1 MQGFKCNA
9 ILKISKFIE
18 FLILQII
25 KFMKENHKYE
35 AWCRHALKKTFLVV
49 QLVVVIS
56 LVCAMQS
63 FALKSNT
70 QNTIEEPSTS
80 QQQKSVSGKVTDSM
94 GAPLPGVSVS
104 IKGTT
109 NGTITDSNGK
119 YSLTNISDKAT
130 LLLSFIGMKSQEV
143 SVAGKTVINV
153 SLKDE
158 AESLDEVV
166 VTGYG
171 NFKKASF
178 TGSANTVDATKMKD
192 IPVVSLEQKLQGQTA
207 GVFITAQSGQPGA
220 VANIRIRGMGSFSA
234 TNEPLYVID
243 GVPVNSGTMNGSGA
257 GYMTQAQTNIMS
269 TINPND
275 IENITIIKDAAAA
288 SLYGSRAANG
298 VIVITTKRG
307 KAGQTKVDLT
317 ISGGM
322 SNLAMD
328 NRPVLNGDQRRT
340 LISEALYNQAVDK
353 GNPNPDA
360 WVATYL
366 NKYAPKPATGYV
378 DWNDLLLRK
387 QAYSQNYEA
396 SITGGDDKSKFLT
409 SFEYLKQDGIAINSD
424 FDRYAGNLAYD
435 RQVSKRL
442 AFNGKVTISKITQ
455 NLNEERGGCNPYLL
469 TAGYITPS
477 DVPYAA
483 DGSYNRSFVYSTTVE
498 NVLETMKTDI
508 NRTNI
513 TRLMANGALTY
524 DIIDGLKLKE
534 SVNYDFSSQ
543 KDIVYYCPFSFAGPK
558 GAGDGNAQAGK
569 GFTEWNGLFNSTSL
583 NYIKTFKDK
592 HNLDV
597 LVAYETQDFKKV
609 GIYYNGYNIASTALT
624 DVGVTSTFASKTSSP
639 EEWRLTSLV
648 SRLNYDYDKKYYLG
662 ASFRRDGSS
671 RFSSSQHYGNFWSAS
686 GMWRII
692 EEPFMQGLKRTFT
705 DMKVR
710 ASYGVNGNLPGS
722 SYAYQGLYNYTLAY
736 EGASGS
742 YESSL
747 QNDNLKWEKNYNMN
761 VGIDFTLFDRVSV
774 TGEYYS
780 RQTKDLL
787 YSMPLSNTSGFLSY
801 TTNIGHISN
810 KGFELEFN
818 STNLKTKDFT
828 WTTNL
833 SFAHNS
839 NVIKKFNDIVTSLT
853 AANRTT
859 MYIRKVG
866 GPFYEFFLKE
876 YAGVDPATGKALY
889 YLNTTKSD
897 GSLDKTTT
905 TDDTKAQAIDL
916 GKEAMP
922 KLTSNL
928 TNTLS
933 YKSFDLAFT
942 FTGAWGGYTFDQM
955 ATTTENDGTNLLR
968 NFPVYTMNRWQ
979 KPGDVTN
986 VPRLSYNN
994 RVGPPNTSRYLHS
1007 DDYIRLRSLSF
1018 GYTLPGN
1025 IAQKASMSKVR
1036 FYVSGSNLWTKAAW
1050 GSYDPETEMG
1060 GFSWASAPI
1069 TKNITIGANISF

>member
-1 MQGFKCNA
+1 MKKNNDYASPAKVAWYARNLLRKLNLA
-9 ILKISKFIE
+9 IIVLS
-18 FLILQII
+18 LS
-25 KFMKENHKYE
+25 
-35 AWCRHALKKTFLVV
+35 VV
-49 QLVVVIS
+49 QVIG
-56 LVCAMQS
+56 ATT
-63 FALKSNT
+63 A
-70 QNTIEEPSTS
+70 STS
-80 QQQKSVSGKVTDSM
+80 TKNSPEQSTSTTDQKQKSVSGKVTDST
-94 GAPLPGVSVS
+94 GAPLPGVTIRV
-104 IKGTT
+104 KGTT
-109 NGTITDSNGK
+109 QGTITDVNGK
-119 YSLTNISDKAT
+119 YSFANIADNST
-130 LLLSFIGMKSQEV
+130 LLFSFVGMKSQEIP
-143 SVAGKTVINV
+143 VAGKVEVNA
-153 SLKDE
+153 SLQDE
-158 AESLDEVV
+158 SESLSEVV

-178 TGSANTVDATKMKD
+178 TGSANTVNAEKLKD
-192 IPVVSLEQKLQGQTA
+192 VPVISMEQKLQGQTA

-220 VANIRIRGMGSFSA
+220 VANIRIRGMGSYNA

-275 IENITIIKDAAAA
+275 IENITVIKDAAAA

-298 VIVITTKRG
+298 VILITTKRG
-307 KAGQTKVDLT
+307 KAGQAKVDFT
-317 ISGGM
+317 ISSGI

-328 NRPVLNGDQRRT
+328 NRPVLSGEDRRT
-340 LISEALYNQAVDK
+340 LIYEALYNQAIDK
-353 GNPNPDA
+353 GNSNPDGWA
-360 WVATYL
+360 ASYIDT
-366 NKYAPKPATGYV
+366 YAPKPSTGYV
-378 DWNDLLLRK
+378 DWKDYLLRK
-387 QAYSQNYEA
+387 HAYSQNYET
-396 SITGGDDKSKFLT
+396 SITGGDDKSKFLA

-442 AFNGKVTISKITQ
+442 AFNGKITLSKVKQ

-483 DGSYNRSFVYSTTVE
+483 DGSYNRSFVFSTTME

-508 NRTNI
+508 NQTNV
-513 TRLMANGALTY
+513 TRVMANGALTY
-524 DIIDGLKLKE
+524 DIMDGLKLKE
-534 SVNYDFSSQ
+534 SMNYDFSSQ
-543 KDIVYYCPFSFAGPK
+543 KDVVYYSPYSYAGPK

-569 GFTEWNGLFNSTSL
+569 GFTEWNGLFNSLSL
-583 NYIKTFKDK
+583 SYIKTFKDK
-592 HNLDV
+592 HNLDA
-597 LVAYETQDFKKV
+597 LVAYEAQDFKKD
-609 GIYYNGYNIASTALT
+609 GIYYSGYNIATTALT
-624 DVGVTSTFASKTSSP
+624 DVGVTSTYSSKSSSP
-639 EEWRLTSLV
+639 EEWRLISIV

-671 RFSSSQHYGNFWSAS
+671 KFSSSQHWGNFWSVS
-686 GMWRII
+686 GMWRVIQ
-692 EEPFMQGLKRTFT
+692 EPFMLGLKKVFT
-705 DMKVR
+705 DMKIR
-710 ASYGVNGNLPGS
+710 ASYGVNGNLPSGS
-722 SYAYQGLYNYTLAY
+722 YPWQGLYSYTLAY
-736 EGASGS
+736 QGMSGS

-747 QNDNLKWEKNYNMN
+747 QNNNLKWEKNYNMN
-761 VGIDFTLFDRVSV
+761 VGLDFTLFDRVSV

-787 YSMPLSNTSGFLSY
+787 YSMPLSNSSGFLSY

-818 STNLKTKDFT
+818 STNVKTKDFT

-833 SFAHNS
+833 SFAHNK
-839 NVIKKFNDIVTSLT
+839 NVIKKFNDQVTSII

-866 GPFYEFFLKE
+866 GPFYGFFLKE

-889 YLNTTKSD
+889 YLNTKKPD

-928 TNTLS
+928 TNTLY
-933 YKSFDLAFT
+933 YKNFDLMFT
-942 FTGAWGGYTFDQM
+942 FTGSWGGYSFDQM
-955 ATTTENDGTNLLR
+955 AVTTENDGTNLKR
-968 NFPVYTMNRWQ
+968 NFPVYTMKRWQ
-979 KPGDVTN
+979 KAGDVTD

-994 RVGPPNTSRYLHS
+994 RVGPPNTTRYLHS
-1007 DDYIRLRSLSF
+1007 NDYIRLRNLSF
-1018 GYTLPGN
+1018 GYTLPSN
-1025 IAQKASMSKVR
+1025 IVQKVNMSKVR
-1036 FYVSGSNLWTKAAW
+1036 FYLSGSNLWTKAAW

-1060 GFSWASAPI
+1060 GFSWASAPL

>member
-1 MQGFKCNA
+1 MKKNNDYASPAKVAWYARNLLRKLNLA
-9 ILKISKFIE
+9 IIVLS
-18 FLILQII
+18 LS
-25 KFMKENHKYE
+25 
-35 AWCRHALKKTFLVV
+35 VV
-49 QLVVVIS
+49 QVVG
-56 LVCAMQS
+56 ATT
-63 FALKSNT
+63 A
-70 QNTIEEPSTS
+70 STS
-80 QQQKSVSGKVTDSM
+80 TKNSSEQSTSTIDQKQKSVSGKVTDST
-94 GAPLPGVSVS
+94 GAPLPGVTIR

-109 NGTITDSNGK
+109 QGTITDANGK
-119 YSLTNISDKAT
+119 YSFSNISGNAT
-130 LLLSFIGMKSQEV
+130 LLFSFVGMKNQEIP
-143 SVAGKTVINV
+143 VAGKTEINTT
-153 SLKDE
+153 LQDE
-158 AESLDEVV
+158 SEALSEVV

-178 TGSANTVDATKMKD
+178 TGSANTVNAEKLKD
-192 IPVVSLEQKLQGQTA
+192 VPVISMEQKLQGQTA

-275 IENITIIKDAAAA
+275 IENITVIKDAAAA

-307 KAGQTKVDLT
+307 KAGQAKVDLT

-340 LISEALYNQAVDK
+340 LVSEALYNQAVDK
-353 GNPNPDA
+353 GDPNPDA
-360 WVATYL
+360 WVATYI

-378 DWNDLLLRK
+378 DWKDLLLRK

-409 SFEYLKQDGIAINSD
+409 SFEYLKQEGMAINSD

-435 RQVSKRL
+435 RQVSKKL
-442 AFNGKVTISKITQ
+442 AFNGKITLSKVKQ

-508 NRTNI
+508 NQTNI

-524 DIIDGLKLKE
+524 DIINGLKLKE

-543 KDIVYYCPFSFAGPK
+543 KDIVYYCPYSFAGPK
-558 GAGDGNAQAGK
+558 GAPDGTAQAGK

-583 NYIKTFKDK
+583 NYVKTFKDK

-597 LVAYETQDFKKV
+597 LVAYETQDFKKD
-609 GIYYNGYNIASTALT
+609 GIYYTGYNIASTALT
-624 DVGVTSTFASKTSSP
+624 DVGVTSTYASKSSSP

-692 EEPFMQGLKRTFT
+692 EEPFMQGLKGTLT

-710 ASYGVNGNLPGS
+710 GSYGVNGNLPGG

-736 EGASGS
+736 EGVSGS
-742 YESSL
+742 YENSL

-761 VGIDFTLFDRVSV
+761 VGLDFTLFDRVSV

-780 RQTKDLL
+780 RQTRDLL

-818 STNLKTKDFT
+818 STNLRTKDFT

-928 TNTLS
+928 TNTLN
-933 YKSFDLAFT
+933 YKNFDLMFT

-979 KPGDVTN
+979 KAGDKTN
-986 VPRLSYNN
+986 VPRLSYSNK
-994 RVGPPNTSRYLHS
+994 VGPPNTSRYLHS

-1018 GYTLPGN
+1018 GYTLPSN
-1025 IAQKASMSKVR
+1025 IVQKVNMSKVR